1 MSSSNGSS
9 RRKDYGGQDWRILGV
24 RSRVSHPRLGIKT
37 INIHPDVKQPF
48 EVAVHSLDITEVKK
62 FIHRAFKY
70 DRTSKTRLV
79 ISAGFLSDGLDV
91 DSDRQ
96 LINHF
101 IKWNDG
107 YNERLYNYLSQLV
120 QKCKDSFKTDGGESA
135 AFKSTSLLHIIATD
149 DLNHELLYDESLIF
163 RCLVYD
169 QGG

>member
-79 ISAGFLSDGLDV
+79 ISGSGFLSDGLDV

-135 AFKSTSLLHIIATD
+135 AFKSTSLVT
-149 DLNHELLYDESLIF
+149 NG
-163 RCLVYD
+163 R
-169 QGG
+169 GR